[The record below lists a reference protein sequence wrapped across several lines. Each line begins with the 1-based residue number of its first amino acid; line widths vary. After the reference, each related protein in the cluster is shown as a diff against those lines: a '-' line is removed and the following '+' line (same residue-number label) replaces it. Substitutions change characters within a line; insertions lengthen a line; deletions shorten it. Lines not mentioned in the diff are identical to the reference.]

1 MSGFISSIT
10 HYYCILYTF
19 YCYRFKTLEW
29 VNNKN
34 LVLEL
39 TQENSI
45 KNSIQDGS
53 PYILITHGLC
63 STTLAYS
70 K

>member
-1 MSGFISSIT
+1 MVEVDILRLKELAISIRN
-10 HYYCILYTF
+10 HYNLKILE
-19 YCYRFKTLEW
+19 LINEW
-29 VNNKN
+29 N

-39 TQENSI
+39 IQENLI
-45 KNSIQDGS
+45 ENSIQDNLS
-53 PYILITHGLC
+53 YILITHGLC